1 MREIQIGQRFRKVG
15 GAWIVWRVVAVAP
28 DQSGIRHCRI
38 VDKKDSTDIKLISE
52 KTLTDPSFYQLVEP
66 TDEEAKDRSN

>member
-1 MREIQIGQRFRKVG
+1 LDNDLGKLAAQGSSG
-15 GAWIVWRVVAVAP
+15 GWFAVAP

-38 VDKKDSTDIKLISE
+38 VDENDSTDIKLISE

-66 TDEEAKDRSN
+66 TDEEAEDRSN